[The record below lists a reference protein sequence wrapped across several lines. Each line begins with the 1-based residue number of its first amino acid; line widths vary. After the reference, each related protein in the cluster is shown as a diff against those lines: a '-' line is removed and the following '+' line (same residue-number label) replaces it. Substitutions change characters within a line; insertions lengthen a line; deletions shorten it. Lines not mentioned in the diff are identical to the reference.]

1 MRFAWMVLAGVAA
14 CGGDRPPPPK
24 VADAPLRETQAL
36 PTASVTA
43 DPPPSSAAPPI
54 ASSAPKPTPSA
65 SASSAP
71 TTGTGALTQA
81 ECDKVIHTFAEL
93 VAKEQ
98 GASLMEGFQ
107 SNPIYGAMR
116 SLCVMQTTRA
126 QHDCAVAAKS
136 TQKWQECMK

>member
-1 MRFAWMVLAGVAA
+1 MLLALGIAGIALPIA
-14 CGGDRPPPPK
+14 CGGDRPAPPK
-24 VADAPLRETQAL
+24 VADAPLRDTQAL
-36 PTASVTA
+36 PTSSVA
-43 DPPPSSAAPPI
+43 PDPPSTGS
-54 ASSAPKPTPSA
+54 PTPSA
-65 SASSAP
+65 SVSAKPDAGVAPSSTA
-71 TTGTGALTQA
+71 TGAVKQD

-116 SLCVMQTTRA
+116 SLCMMQTTRA
-126 QHDCAVAAKS
+126 QYECAVAAKT

>member
-1 MRFAWMVLAGVAA
+1 MVLAGVAA

-24 VADAPLRETQAL
+24 VADAPLRDTQPL
-36 PTASVTA
+36 PTATVTA
-43 DPPPSSAAPPI
+43 DPLPSSTAPPI
-54 ASSAPKPTPSA
+54 AASAPKPPPSASA

-93 VAKEQ
+93 VAREQ

-126 QHDCAVAAKS
+126 QYDCAVAAKS